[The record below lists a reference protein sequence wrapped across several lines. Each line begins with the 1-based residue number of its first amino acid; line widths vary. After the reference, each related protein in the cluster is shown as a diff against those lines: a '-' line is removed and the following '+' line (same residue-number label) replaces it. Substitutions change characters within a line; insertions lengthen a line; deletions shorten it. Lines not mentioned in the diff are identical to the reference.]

1 MPYAGSR
8 FDLVAPGA
16 GEVTRLPVVLLDDDG
31 APVTGETFDAAGM
44 DVEYAKPGGTFADFP
59 TFDTNNWH
67 EVGRGVYEVIV
78 RGDDATEAALLDT
91 EGMFLLYVVTT
102 ASSANTAL
110 HAYKVSTADVVREG
124 DEVTLAADQEVNVTK
139 IGGDAQS
146 VADLKDF
153 ADTGYDPATHK
164 VAGVVLVDT
173 TTTNTDMRGTD
184 DALTAADVEPA
195 PPNMSLLDI
204 TPLGEV
210 NMGAVAGTA
219 VTGPDDLK
227 ANVSNLDV
235 AVSSRSSH
243 SAADAASAVWAAGS
257 RTLTGFGTLV
267 ADVVAGVWAAAQR
280 TLTAFG
286 FTAPA
291 NVTQVAG
298 EAVNGVD
305 DFKADVREL
314 ALEATLSLMKG
325 ATFNTSTDSLEAI
338 RDRGDAAWITG
349 DGAGGGD
356 ATAANQEA
364 ILAHLVAIK
373 GPDWAGDDDTLAALA
388 AGLAALPAEALAAI
402 EAAHGEGPYDQAAM
416 LAAKL
421 VTSQFVAEGDEL
433 LFFRDTSPQAVSLV
447 VSPPVDLSGW
457 DLWLTIKPA
466 TPEVREEED
475 NASALCS
482 VSGSGYS
489 TGLMTFSVTAANVAG
504 MSLDRA
510 YDYSIEGKLGAQYRC
525 FRRGTAKL
533 TYNVR
538 RNV

>member
-1 MPYAGSR
+1 MAWQAGVAQPVP
-8 FDLVAPGA
+8 LVCYLDGAATTPTAPIVTEVNVEGAGYVAATNAATIEGDA
-16 GEVTRLPVVLLDDDG
+16 GEVSVLLTADEMG
-31 APVTGETFDAAGM
+31 AWGFVRVTGDNGSQGIQPFTSEGDYTAARAGKLDNLDAA
-44 DVEYAKPGGTFADFP
+44 V
-59 TFDTNNWH
+59 
-67 EVGRGVYEVIV
+67 
-78 RGDDATEAALLDT
+78 
-91 EGMFLLYVVTT
+91 
-102 ASSANTAL
+102 SSRL
-110 HAYKVSTADVVREG
+110 S
-124 DEVTLAADQEVNVTK
+124 
-139 IGGDAQS
+139 
-146 VADLKDF
+146 
-153 ADTGYDPATHK
+153 
-164 VAGVVLVDT
+164 
-173 TTTNTDMRGTD
+173 
-184 DALTAADVEPA
+184 AADVEPA

-204 TPLGEV
+204 TALGEV

-219 VTGPDDLK
+219 VTGPEDLK
-227 ANVSNLDV
+227 ADVSNLDV

-243 SAADAASAVWAAGS
+243 SAADVASAVWAAGS

-286 FTAPA
+286 FTAAA

-298 EAVNGVD
+298 EAVTGVD
-305 DFKADVREL
+305 DFKADVSAL

-325 ATFNTSTDSLEAI
+325 ATFNTATDSLEAI
-338 RDRGDAAWITG
+338 RDRGDLAWITG
-349 DGAGGGD
+349 DGTGGGD

-466 TPEVREEED
+466 TPEVREEQD

-489 TGLMTFSVTAANVAG
+489 TGLMTFSVSAANVAG

-510 YDYSIEGKLGAQYRC
+510 YDYSIEGKLGEQYRL